1 MSHHGLNVF
10 YGSTA
15 LQKVH
20 GKRMTQRVRR
30 NLLRNAGL
38 RRIRLDNFPEPLAR
52 QTRAVQIDKQR
63 VSAVVRVHDQIAH
76 TVNSNNRFRINRNGA
91 HTLGTAAEQ
100 LSRAQVDI
108 LHVEVDELTDA
119 NAGGIKKLQ
128 HRFIAAALSFR
139 NIRLGKQQVYLLACQ
154 RLRQLFRLFF
164 KLYGFR
170 RVHLHIPAQDEKLIK
185 ATHRGNIA
193 GDRGICAV

>member
-1 MSHHGLNVF
+1 
-10 YGSTA
+10 
-15 LQKVH
+15 
-20 GKRMTQRVRR
+20 MTQRVRR

-38 RRIRLDNFPEPLAR
+38 RRIRLDNFPETLTR

-76 TVNSNNRFRINRNGA
+76 AVKIIGHSNDRFRINRNGA
-91 HTLGTAAEQ
+91 HALGAAAEP

-119 NAGGIKKLQ
+119 NTGGIKKLQ

-139 NIRLGKQQVYLLACQ
+139 DIRLGKQQVYLLACQ